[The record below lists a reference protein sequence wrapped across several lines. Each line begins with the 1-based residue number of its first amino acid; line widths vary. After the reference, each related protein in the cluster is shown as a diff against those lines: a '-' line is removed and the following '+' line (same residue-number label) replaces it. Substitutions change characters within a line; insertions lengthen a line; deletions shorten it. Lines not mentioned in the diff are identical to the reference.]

1 MLKHAVSVMW
11 ISTYL
16 SHSSHWCPLQVQE
29 EDSSITMNVKFIFAY
44 IVSHLTS
51 IRIFVKLS
59 HFLLKL
65 KNTKAMS
72 KLWATWV
79 VRQFLYK
86 TS

>member
-11 ISTYL
+11 ISTYQ

-29 EDSSITMNVKFIFAY
+29 DSSTTMNVKFIFAY
-44 IVSHLTS
+44 TVCHLTS

-59 HFLLKL
+59 HFLLKF
-65 KNTKAMS
+65 KNTRAMS
-72 KLWATWV
+72 RLWATWV
-79 VRQFLYK
+79 VSQFLYK